1 VRRLGLRNEGHPA
14 RCPRPDGVRKACSL
28 IFALTG
34 TGTLACAHFVIEKT
48 FPRHTPGFAPDA
60 PRPPFGS
67 FELNPGKQVRIR
79 PARMAGTGCLA
90 VRFEDLEKRSMPDIC
105 YTYYESPLGNTLLA
119 ADDRGLRLISFAAG
133 KRSERP
139 ESNWR
144 KDSAP
149 FNETIRQL
157 RAYFA
162 GELRDFHLPLSLIG
176 TDFQLGVWQMLQTI
190 PYGETTSYGQ
200 LARRLGNPNAS
211 RAVGLA
217 NGSNPIPIIVP
228 CHRVIGSNGSL
239 VGYGGGLPNKK
250 ALLALES
257 RQRRLP
263 VSEIEVTLTSK

>member
-1 VRRLGLRNEGHPA
+1 M
-14 RCPRPDGVRKACSL
+14 
-28 IFALTG
+28 T
-34 TGTLACAHFVIEKT
+34 
-48 FPRHTPGFAPDA
+48 
-60 PRPPFGS
+60 
-67 FELNPGKQVRIR
+67 
-79 PARMAGTGCLA
+79 
-90 VRFEDLEKRSMPDIC
+90 DIC
-105 YTYYESPLGNTLLA
+105 YTYHESPLGNTLLA
-119 ADDRGLRLISFAAG
+119 ADERGLRLISFAAG
-133 KRSERP
+133 KRPERP

-144 KDSAP
+144 KDAAP
-149 FNETIRQL
+149 LKETIRQL

-176 TDFQLGVWQMLQTI
+176 TDFQLRVWQMLQTI

-263 VSEIEVTLTSK
+263 VSEIKLSLTSK